1 MFRPIPKK
9 VVRLMPIS
17 WSTFSMNEPTF
28 PIQMACVRM
37 GRPTLKNGNDIVN
50 VDACK
55 IGDRYQLT
63 LTLAKRQPGIIRGR
77 VSLLGYCFLCLFWK
91 TVVVRSKMSLQSGT
105 AKKKQLTATAKPF
118 YATAPLTHAIMIV
131 NQLSISL

>member
-1 MFRPIPKK
+1 
-9 VVRLMPIS
+9 
-17 WSTFSMNEPTF
+17 
-28 PIQMACVRM
+28 M

-55 IGDRYQLT
+55 IADRYQLT

>member
-1 MFRPIPKK
+1 
-9 VVRLMPIS
+9 
-17 WSTFSMNEPTF
+17 MNELNF
-28 PIQMACVRM
+28 PIQMACIWM
-37 GRPTLKNGNDIVN
+37 GRLVLENGNDIVN

-55 IGDRYQLT
+55 IADRYQLT

-77 VSLLGYCFLCLFWK
+77 VSLLGYCFFYVYFGK
-91 TVVVRSKMSLQSGT
+91 TVVVRSKMSLQTGT

-118 YATAPLTHAIMIV
+118 YATAPLTHVIMIV